1 MLPIHLIPQ
10 QPNINFLRYKWI
22 AVGLTLFLTLA
33 SIFVV
38 STKGLSYGIDFSGGI
53 MMEVAATDGSK
64 VDLAGM
70 REHLNSLSLGEVALQ
85 EFGKENHVLI
95 RVQQQKGGQAEQMAA
110 VQKVRE
116 SLGAKYD
123 FRRVEFVGPKVGDEL
138 VRDST
143 IAVLLSMAG
152 IMLYIWFRFE
162 WQYGVNALIAAIY
175 DVVTTLGIYSLF
187 NIEFNLTSIAALLT
201 LAGYSINDKVV
212 VYDRIR
218 ENLRKYKKMP
228 MEELLNLSVN
238 QTLARSVMTS
248 VTVFLAVL
256 ALLFFGGEV
265 IRGFNIAMTWGVL
278 VAMFSSVYVAAPLI
292 LWMMPER
299 KETDPETNGDRYQNA
314 A

>member
-10 QPNINFLRYKWI
+10 QPNIDYLKYKWI
-22 AVGLTLFLTLA
+22 AVGITLFLTLA

-38 STKGLSYGIDFSGGI
+38 GTKGLNYGIDFKGGI
-53 MMEVAATDGSK
+53 MMEVSSNTATD
-64 VDLAGM
+64 LATM
-70 REHLNSLSLGEVALQ
+70 RGQLGGLGLGEVALQ
-85 EFGKENHVLI
+85 EFGLEKHILI

-110 VQKVRE
+110 VEKVRTE
-116 SLGAKYD
+116 LGSEYT
-123 FRRVEFVGPKVGDEL
+123 FRRVEFVGPKVGEEL

-152 IMLYIWFRFE
+152 IMMYIWFRFE
-162 WQYGVNALIAAIY
+162 WQYGVNALIAAVY
-175 DVVTTLGIYSLF
+175 DVVTTLGLYSLF
-187 NIEFNLTSIAALLT
+187 DIEFNLTSIAALLT

-228 MEELLNLSVN
+228 MAELLNLSVN

-256 ALLFFGGEV
+256 ALLVFGGDV

-299 KETDPETNGDRYQNA
+299 KNPDSEDEGNNGFSA
-314 A
+314 AA

>member
-10 QPNINFLRYKWI
+10 QPNIDFLRYKWI
-22 AVGLTLFLTLA
+22 AVGFTVFLTIA
-33 SIFVV
+33 SIFIVA
-38 STKGLSYGIDFSGGI
+38 TRGLNYGIDFAGGI
-53 MMEVAATDGSK
+53 MMEVSATDGSK
-64 VDLAGM
+64 VELGSM
-70 REHLNSLSLGEVALQ
+70 REHLNGIGLGEVALQ
-85 EFGKENHVLI
+85 EFGTENHILI

-123 FRRVEFVGPKVGDEL
+123 FRRVEFVGPKVGSEL

-175 DVVTTLGIYSLF
+175 DVVTTLGLYSFF

-256 ALLFFGGEV
+256 ALLFFGGDV

-299 KETDPETNGDRYQNA
+299 KADNPDENGHQFSSA